1 VPDQLYIDGRWQPAA
16 DGATIPVINPATEEV
31 MAQVAAGGAAEVEAA
46 VAAAKRAFRSW
57 RRTTGA
63 ERAAFL
69 RVIAGRVRDR
79 REELMRL
86 SSRNNGKPLAEAA
99 VDMDDVAAAFDY
111 YADLAQGL
119 DERQGTPVE
128 LPDRA
133 FGASVRFE
141 PAGVAALIVPWNFPL
156 VTTSW
161 KVAPALAAGCTVVL
175 KPSEITPLV
184 ELELG
189 AIADEVGLPPGVL
202 NIVVGTGQ
210 AVGAPLVAHPDVA
223 KVSFTGSNAVGEQVM
238 VAAARDSKSISLELG
253 GKSPILVFA
262 DSDLDRAAECVTAG
276 IFYNCGQMCSA
287 TSRLLVEASVA
298 LPLLERLVAAAE
310 ALPIGDPLDERVRM
324 GPLTTAAQYRKV
336 TGAIARGVEDGVRL
350 LTGGGRPAGLERGY
364 FVQPTVF
371 SEVPQ
376 GSALWRE
383 EIFGPVLAVRT
394 FASEDEGIEL
404 ANDSDYGLV
413 ATVVTADHER
423 AERIAA
429 ALEVGHVWVN
439 SPQVVFV
446 QTSWGGFK
454 RSGIGR
460 ELGPWGLQA
469 FLEVKHVVGPVPA

>member
-31 MAQVAAGGAAEVEAA
+31 IAHVAAGGAPEVERA
-46 VAAAKRAFRSW
+46 VAAANRAFGSW

-69 RVIAGRVRDR
+69 GAIAGRVREG
-79 REELMRL
+79 REALIRL
-86 SSRNNGKPLAEAA
+86 SSLNNGKPLAEAA

-111 YADLAQGL
+111 YADLAQAL
-119 DERQGTPVE
+119 DERQGSPVT
-128 LPDRA
+128 LPDPA

-156 VTTSW
+156 VTTAW
-161 KVAPALAAGCTVVL
+161 KVAPALAAGCTVAL
-175 KPSEITPLV
+175 KPSEVTPLV

-189 AIADEVGLPPGVL
+189 TIADEVGLPPGVL
-202 NIVVGTGQ
+202 NIVVGTGP
-210 AVGAPLVAHPDVA
+210 AVGAPLVAHPDVD
-223 KVSFTGSNAVGEQVM
+223 KISFTGSNAVGEQVM
-238 VAAARDSKSISLELG
+238 VAAASDAKSVSLELG

-262 DSDLDRAAECVTAG
+262 DSDLDHAVECIAAG

-287 TSRLLVEASVA
+287 TSRLLVEASIA
-298 LPLLERLVAAAE
+298 EPLLERLVAAAE
-310 ALPIGDPLDERVRM
+310 ALPIGDPLDERTKM

-336 TGAIARGVEDGVRL
+336 TGAIARGVEDGAKL
-350 LTGGGRPAGLERGY
+350 LTGGGRPEGLESGY
-364 FVQPTVF
+364 FVRPTVF
-371 SEVPQ
+371 ADVAQDST
-376 GSALWRE
+376 LWRK

-394 FASEDEGIEL
+394 FASEDEAIVL

-413 ATVVTADHER
+413 ATVVTGDDVR
-423 AERIAA
+423 AERVAA

-460 ELGPWGLQA
+460 ELGPWGLEA
-469 FLEVKHVVGPVPA
+469 FLEVKHIVGPARV